1 MLQELI
7 VKMLQALVDAPKSV
21 KVSVLEGERTTVVEL
36 KLAKNDLEKII
47 GRGGATA
54 AALWT
59 ILTAASTKLRK
70 CAVLAI
76 VEGCGSFR
84 TTSRVDPL
92 R

>member
-7 VKMLQALVDAPKSV
+7 VKMVQALVDDPKSV
-21 KVSVLEGERTTVVEL
+21 KVSVLEGERTSVVEL
-36 KLAKNDLEKII
+36 KVAKNDLGKII

-54 AALWT
+54 AALRT

-70 CAVLAI
+70 RAILAI

-92 R
+92 T